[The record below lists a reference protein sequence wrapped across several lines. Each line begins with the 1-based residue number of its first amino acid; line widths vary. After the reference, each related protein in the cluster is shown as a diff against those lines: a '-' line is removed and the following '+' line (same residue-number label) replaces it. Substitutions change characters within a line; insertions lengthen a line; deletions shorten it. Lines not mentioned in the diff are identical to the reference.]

1 MLIALQTLLK
11 GFIIKQKLQEQTQ
24 MKNLT
29 EKQLSTL
36 LLVQQVNEIVKTNTL
51 NGEQLTE
58 KFDTPVKV
66 YNSLCENDPYDTLE
80 IFKDIYELSKL
91 GYIKTTLKEE
101 DLTIEKLSSLLASED
116 LKIRETSVTERG
128 LYVVTEYIKEAIGYE
143 EGKYSLEELKQK
155 ISELLKSDTWTIIK
169 DGVIPTI
176 SLVTTIIQM
185 ILC

>member
-1 MLIALQTLLK
+1 
-11 GFIIKQKLQEQTQ
+11 

-91 GYIKTTLKEE
+91 GYIETDLEEE
-101 DLTIEKLSSLLASED
+101 DLTIDNLSSLLASED
-116 LKIRETSVTERG
+116 LKIRKTTVTESG
-128 LYVVTEYIKEAIGYE
+128 LHKLA
-143 EGKYSLEELKQK
+143 KYMHPIFCLAASNSYPAFLCIPL
-155 ISELLKSDTWTIIK
+155 STPDPMTGLGFAVFTIASTCIF
-169 DGVIPTI
+169 TI
-176 SLVTTIIQM
+176 SFRTISKGIGNLL
-185 ILC
+185 IH

>member
-1 MLIALQTLLK
+1 
-11 GFIIKQKLQEQTQ
+11 

-91 GYIKTTLKEE
+91 GYIETDLEEE
-101 DLTIEKLSSLLASED
+101 DLTIDNLSSLLASED
-116 LKIRETSVTERG
+116 LKIRKTTVTERG
-128 LYVVTEYIKEAIGYE
+128 LHKLAKYIADAIGYKK
-143 EGKYSLEELKQK
+143 GKYSLDELKQK
-155 ISELLKSDTWTIIK
+155 ILEFLESDTWKIIK
-169 DGVIPTI
+169 GGVIPTVG
-176 SLVTTIIQM
+176 LVAKIIFNQ
-185 ILC
+185 